1 MSTTPPFEIRP
12 ARADDLGAV
21 QQLVIAAGLPADGI
35 DDHFGDGYAIAE
47 SAGGAIGVE
56 GIEVH
61 GADGLLRSA
70 AVDPA
75 WRGAGVGDA
84 LTRDRLRWAASRGLR
99 EVWLLTTSAADYF
112 PRFGF
117 ERVERAAAPPLI
129 RQSRQFSETCGA
141 TAVAMRLILP
151 H

>member
-1 MSTTPPFEIRP
+1 MHSPRFDIRP
-12 ARADDLGAV
+12 ARADDLVAV
-21 QQLVIAAGLPADGI
+21 QQLVVAAGLPADGI
-35 DDHFGDGYAIAE
+35 DDQFGDGYAIAE
-47 SAGGAIGVE
+47 SGGGAIGVE

-61 GADGLLRSA
+61 GTDGLLRSA

-84 LTRDRLRWAASRGLR
+84 LTRDRLQWAATRGLR

-117 ERVERAAAPPLI
+117 ERVDRASAPVLI
-129 RQSRQFSETCGA
+129 RQSRQFSETCCA
-141 TAVAMRLILP
+141 TAVAMRLTLA